1 MNSINDPEDPRLL
14 RIHEQRLI
22 ARDID
27 QLLGI
32 CELALLDGHVDQN
45 EAESILAWLNRHRG
59 CTDTWPACVLYD
71 RLHTMLADGRLDD
84 DEQRDL
90 LSLIMSIASPRD
102 NSGDVVPAQLPIN
115 IPAPPV
121 LFEDRNF
128 CFTGVFDFGS
138 RADCQSA
145 VERLGGIS
153 AKGITKKLHY
163 LVIGSVGSEVWK
175 HTSFGSKIT
184 KAIAYRE
191 AGAKLAIISE
201 QHWVAHLR

>member
-1 MNSINDPEDPRLL
+1 MGAINDPEDLRLL

-45 EAESILAWLNRHRG
+45 EAESILAWLNRHRS

-102 NSGDVVPAQLPIN
+102 NFGDVVPAQLPIN
-115 IPAPPV
+115 TPAPPV

-138 RADCQSA
+138 RADCQAA

-175 HTSFGSKIT
+175 HTSFGTKIT

-191 AGAKLAIISE
+191 AGAPLAIISE
-201 QHWVAHLR
+201 EHWVAHLK